1 MKIRAYKDTDKDAVI
16 SLWNECGLVTSRNDP
31 ARDIELKMRVDPDLF
46 LVGVI
51 ETELVTT
58 VMAGYE
64 GHRGWINYLAVA
76 LSQRSNGYGREIMLY
91 AERLLQAKGCPKVN
105 LQVRTSNKAVIE
117 FYNTL
122 GYSDDDV
129 VSLGKRL
136 K

>member
-46 LVGVI
+46 LVGVK
-51 ETELVTT
+51 EAKLVTT

-76 LSQRSNGYGREIMLY
+76 LSQRSNGYGREIMLH

-129 VSLGKRL
+129 VSLGKRF

>member
-76 LSQRSNGYGREIMLY
+76 LSQRSNGYGREIMLH

-129 VSLGKRL
+129 VSLGKRF

>member
-16 SLWNECGLVTSRNDP
+16 SLWNECGLVTSSNDP

-46 LVGVI
+46 LVGVK
-51 ETELVTT
+51 EAKLVTT

-76 LSQRSNGYGREIMLY
+76 LSQRSNGYGREIMLH

-105 LQVRTSNKAVIE
+105 LQVRTSNKPVIE

-129 VSLGKRL
+129 VSLGKRF

>member
-16 SLWNECGLVTSRNDP
+16 SLWNERGLATSRNDP

-76 LSQRSNGYGREIMLY
+76 LSQRSNGYGREIMLH

-129 VSLGKRL
+129 VSLGKRF

>member
-46 LVGVI
+46 LVGVK
-51 ETELVTT
+51 EAKLVTT

-76 LSQRSNGYGREIMLY
+76 LSQRNNGYGREIMLH

-129 VSLGKRL
+129 VSLGKRF

>member
-64 GHRGWINYLAVA
+64 GHRGWTNYLAVA
-76 LSQRSNGYGREIMLY
+76 LSQRSNGYGREIMLH

-105 LQVRTSNKAVIE
+105 LQVRTNNKAVIE

-129 VSLGKRL
+129 VSLGKRF

>member
-16 SLWNECGLVTSRNDP
+16 SLWNECGLVTSSNDP

-46 LVGVI
+46 LVGVK
-51 ETELVTT
+51 EAKLVTT

-76 LSQRSNGYGREIMLY
+76 LSQRSNGYGREIMLH

-105 LQVRTSNKAVIE
+105 LQVRTNNKAVIE

-129 VSLGKRL
+129 VSLGKRF

>member
-16 SLWNECGLVTSRNDP
+16 SLWNECGLVTSSNDP

-76 LSQRSNGYGREIMLY
+76 LSQRSNGYGREIMLH

-129 VSLGKRL
+129 VSLGKRF

>member
-129 VSLGKRL
+129 VSLGKRF

>member
-16 SLWNECGLVTSRNDP
+16 SLWNQCGLVTSRNDP

-76 LSQRSNGYGREIMLY
+76 LSQRSNGYGREIMLH

-129 VSLGKRL
+129 VSLGKRF

>member
-16 SLWNECGLVTSRNDP
+16 SLWNECGLVTSSNDP

-46 LVGVI
+46 LVGVK
-51 ETELVTT
+51 EAKLVTT

-76 LSQRSNGYGREIMLY
+76 LSQRSNGYGREIMLH

-129 VSLGKRL
+129 VSLGKRF